1 MSLTEAQSV
10 FAAIHEDGLN
20 DLLRRFFN
28 ARPRYLNYG
37 SPGFVAGTTVNST
50 QMAAIQFPGIPGG
63 IDWSVQIAQPR
74 VDAHPQSAPLPPELD
89 PLGLQ
94 RLSIHT
100 AVEICVNCNERH
112 ERDDN
117 PDHNPDKD
125 PKDDHHGD
133 KPPNGNLRPVCFK
146 VEVFA
151 IAHAE
156 RTSSP
161 DGDAIRFIV
170 DAIELVDLQPNDF
183 ETLIECLLLQI
194 LRAVLAS
201 VRLPL
206 PALSAGAFTLTPT
219 VGPEIENDQIEMYG
233 NL

>member
-20 DLLRRFFN
+20 DLLRRFFTT
-28 ARPRYLNYG
+28 RPRYLRYG
-37 SPGFVAGTTVNST
+37 SPGFVAATTVNWT
-50 QMAAIQFPGIPGG
+50 QMAAIQFPGIAGG
-63 IDWSVQIAQPR
+63 IDWSVQIAIPR

-89 PLGLQ
+89 PLGVQ
-94 RLSIHT
+94 RLSIET
-100 AVEICVNCNERH
+100 VVEICINCNERH
-112 ERDDN
+112 ERERE
-117 PDHNPDKD
+117 PDHDKD
-125 PKDDHHGD
+125 PREDHHDD
-133 KPPNGNLRPVCFK
+133 KPPSGNLRPVCFK

-170 DAIELVDLQPNDF
+170 DSLELVDLQPT
-183 ETLIECLLLQI
+183 ELESLIECLLLQI

-206 PALSAGAFTLTPT
+206 PALSAGAFSLTPT

>member
-20 DLLRRFFN
+20 DLLQRFFA
-28 ARPRYLNYG
+28 ARPRYLSYG
-37 SPGFVAGTTVNST
+37 SPGFVAATTVNST
-50 QMAAIQFPGIPGG
+50 QMSAIQFPGIPGG
-63 IDWSVQIAQPR
+63 IDWSVQIARPR
-74 VDAHPQSAPLPPELD
+74 VDAHPQSAPLPAELD

-100 AVEICVNCNERH
+100 VVEICINCNERQNRGREPENH
-112 ERDDN
+112 
-117 PDHNPDKD
+117 PH
-125 PKDDHHGD
+125 DDHHGD
-133 KPPNGNLRPVCFK
+133 KPPSGNLRPVCFK

-170 DAIELVDLQPNDF
+170 DAIELVDLQPTDF

-206 PALSAGAFTLTPT
+206 PALSAGAFSLTPA

-233 NL
+233 SL